1 MRQPTVG
8 TGFYSPDKLMETNE
22 QLMLGYLKLILI
34 RLLADCDLFN
44 NNKDDEFYQQKLD
57 TLKVHLVS
65 ALMAAENFERCIRL
79 AKEDGMK

>member
-22 QLMLGYLKLILI
+22 QLMLGYLKAMLM

-44 NNKDDEFYQQKLD
+44 NKGDEFYQQKLD